1 MAIKEGELL
10 HYDPLNEEIEV
21 NLIEDDIIRDET
33 PTAGYYAM
41 FEYENGFRKTMY
53 WSKKKMLAHAEKYS
67 QAFGG
72 NGGARSLELLE
83 AGQIPEKDL
92 WKYSSFWFKDFD
104 SMALKTMLRQIISK
118 WGIMSID
125 LQNALD
131 KDIAVIHEDGKAEYV
146 DSVKRKNRW
155 QSRNTEKSRKQK
167 DGCTESSRTT
177 KEADASGTDEHGR
190 YVLQ

>member
-67 QAFGG
+67 QAFRA
-72 NGGARSLELLE
+72 NGGARSLEPRE
-83 AGQIPEKDL
+83 ARQIPEKDL
-92 WKYSSFWFKDFD
+92 AKYS
-104 SMALKTMLRQIISK
+104 
-118 WGIMSID
+118 GI
-125 LQNALD
+125 
-131 KDIAVIHEDGKAEYV
+131 EDHAPPDHQQMGHYEHRPAERPGQGHGS
-146 DSVKRKNRW
+146 DPRGRK
-155 QSRNTEKSRKQK
+155 S
-167 DGCTESSRTT
+167 
-177 KEADASGTDEHGR
+177 
-190 YVLQ
+190 